1 MLAWT
6 LAGACA
12 TAAPAGEAPVPIV
25 LRAQELSGQVG
36 GPTVAQG
43 EVALSQ
49 GPLEIEADRLE
60 YDPGTGV
67 AKAQGGVVVRRDGNV
82 FRGPELQLQIERYEG
97 FFLHPA
103 YHFDVTGAG
112 GQAARLDF
120 LGRNRVAAIDATYSS
135 CTPDDTGSYAWVLE
149 ASGVKLDFENNEGVA
164 TGAVLRFYGVPI
176 LGAPV
181 LSFPITDAR
190 KSGWLPPS
198 INLDSRS
205 GLEVA
210 VPYYWNIAAQLDMTL
225 TPSLST
231 RRGAGLGSEL
241 RYLLPNH
248 SGEMQLELLPHDRT
262 TGQRRDLLHLQHRG
276 ALPLEGRYRWT
287 HTRASDDEY
296 WKDFER
302 NIPSLTPR
310 LLASDLRTDWGGRGR
325 WQAYARVQRWQVLQ
339 DLEAPID
346 APYARAPQLGLR
358 RSWGEA
364 VGPRFDLE
372 LEYNRFELPDATAG
386 RPEGQR
392 THALGRLSWPLLD
405 TPGAFLTPRLD
416 FNAASYRLDEPSLSG
431 GRDRASRFIPSVSL
445 DSGLRFERDATWFGR
460 NYLQT
465 LEPRLLFVHTPFRE
479 QVDLPNFDSAGKDLN
494 FTTLFDA
501 NPFSG
506 VDRVADA
513 RQVTAGVDSRL
524 IDPSSGAEVLRLG
537 VAQRYLFA
545 DQRITPEGV
554 PFTQRSSDLLLL
566 GSTNVIPSW
575 ILGGSVQYNPEIK
588 RTARSTLSARYSPGP
603 FRTLSARYSLVR
615 NASEQMDIGWQWPVY
630 TGSGR
635 GAGDGCSGRW
645 YSVGRF
651 NYSLA
656 ESRITDSLLGFEY
669 DSGCWIGRVVAER
682 RSTGQQEAVTR
693 LMLQLE
699 FVGLSRLGS
708 NPLRTLKD
716 NIPGY
721 QLLRE

>member
-1 MLAWT
+1 
-6 LAGACA
+6 
-12 TAAPAGEAPVPIV
+12 
-25 LRAQELSGQVG
+25 
-36 GPTVAQG
+36 VAQG
-43 EVALSQ
+43 EVSLSQ

-60 YDPGTGV
+60 YDPASGV
-67 AKAQGGVVVRRDGNV
+67 AKAQGEVVVRRDGNV
-82 FRGPELQLQIERYEG
+82 FRGPELQLQVERYEG

-103 YHFDVTGAG
+103 YHFEVTGAG
-112 GQAARLDF
+112 GRAARLDF
-120 LGRNRVAAIDATYSS
+120 LGRDRVAAIDATYSS
-135 CTPDDTGSYAWVLE
+135 CTPDDAGHYAWVLE

-210 VPYYWNIAAQLDMTL
+210 VPYYWNIAPQLDMTL

-248 SGEMQLELLPHDRT
+248 SGELQLELLPNDRT
-262 TGQRRDLLHLQHRG
+262 TGERRDLLHLQHRG

-287 HTRASDDEY
+287 HTRASDDDY

-310 LLASDLRTDWGGRGR
+310 LLASDLRTDWGGAGR
-325 WQAYARVQRWQVLQ
+325 WQAYARAQRWQVLQ
-339 DLEAPID
+339 DLNAPID
-346 APYARAPQLGLR
+346 APYDRAPQLGLR
-358 RSWGEA
+358 RSWGAA
-364 VGPRFDLE
+364 VGPSLDLE
-372 LEYNRFELPDATAG
+372 LEYNRFELHDTAAG

-392 THALGRLSWPLLD
+392 MHALGRLSWPLLD

-445 DSGLRFERDATWFGR
+445 DGGLRFERDATWLGR

-479 QVDLPNFDSAGKDLN
+479 QADLPNFDSAGKDLN

-615 NASEQMDIGWQWPVY
+615 NASEQVDVGWQWPVY
-630 TGSGR
+630 AGAGR
-635 GAGDGCSGRW
+635 GAGDGCGGRW